1 MKCLFL
7 KDVPSVARAG
17 EIREVSDGYARN
29 YLIPRGLAV
38 AATPAV
44 LRQWEERRQAEQR
57 RQEREAA
64 HARQLATKLEGTP
77 VRVTA
82 RAGPEGR
89 LFGAVTAADLAQA
102 LSAQLGQQLDRR
114 QVELEEPLHETG
126 SYTVPVRLGPGV
138 TARVTVVVEAATE

>member
-17 EIREVSDGYARN
+17 EVREVSDGYARN
-29 YLIPRGLAV
+29 YLIPKGLAV

-64 HARQLATKLEGTP
+64 HARELAAKLQETA
-77 VRVTA
+77 VRITA
-82 RAGPEGR
+82 RAGREGR
-89 LFGAVTAADLAQA
+89 LFGAVTAADVVQA
-102 LSAQLGQQLDRR
+102 LNEQTGEQLDRR

-126 SYTVPVRLGPGV
+126 TYTVPIRLGPGV
-138 TARVTVVVEAATE
+138 TAEVTVLVEAASE

>member
-17 EIREVSDGYARN
+17 EVREVSDGYARN
-29 YLIPRGLAV
+29 YLIPKGLAV

-64 HARQLATKLEGTP
+64 HARELAAKLQETA
-77 VRVTA
+77 VRITA
-82 RAGPEGR
+82 RAGREGR
-89 LFGAVTAADLAQA
+89 LFGAVTAADVVQA
-102 LSAQLGQQLDRR
+102 LTEQTGEQLDRR

-126 SYTVPVRLGPGV
+126 TYTVPIRLGPGV
-138 TARVTVVVEAATE
+138 TAEVTVIVEAASE